1 MVVKL
6 TRLIVGGGLLV
17 AGLVAIHPGVSLA
30 AARQM
35 RTNIDVTCRCSDPVG
50 QEFCAAFK
58 KKVQGSVG
66 YKLVGDTKGFGV
78 GVHLSCV
85 DLWHGIN
92 EQLSGRMSAISVAF
106 TIYSSNKLPGE
117 VYEDSSVFRV
127 GKDAVP
133 EMSSHVLAA
142 LGQIVGLNSKFFDQM
157 REAANQ
163 PPAAGSQ

>member
-1 MVVKL
+1 VKL
-6 TRLIVGGGLLV
+6 TRLIVGAGLLAAV
-17 AGLVAIHPGVSLA
+17 LVASSPATSLA
-30 AARQM
+30 AAKQM

-50 QEFCAAFK
+50 ENFCSVFK
-58 KKVQGSVG
+58 QKVQGSVG

-85 DLWHGIN
+85 DVWHGIN

-106 TIYSSNKLPGE
+106 TLYASGKLPGE

-142 LGQIVGLNSKFFDQM
+142 LGQIVSVNSKFFDQM
-157 REAANQ
+157 RAAANQ